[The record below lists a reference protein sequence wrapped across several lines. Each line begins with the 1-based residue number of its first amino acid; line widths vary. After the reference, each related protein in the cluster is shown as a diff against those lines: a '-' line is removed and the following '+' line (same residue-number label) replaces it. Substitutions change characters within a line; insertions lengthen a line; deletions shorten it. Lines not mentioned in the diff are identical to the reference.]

1 VSDLKVKI
9 TPPTRF
15 GVSINDSNKSYTLKN
30 TTVTSNRLDK
40 LTDVN
45 EVDAARISGALLIY
59 DAPTDTYILRDLL
72 TYDEPSNTFKL
83 DGGSEF

>member
-1 VSDLKVKI
+1 MSDLKVKI
-9 TPPTRF
+9 TAPTRF
-15 GVSINDSNKSYTLKN
+15 GVSVNDSNKSYTLKN
-30 TTVTSNRLDK
+30 TTVTTNRLDK

-45 EVDAARISGALLIY
+45 EVDAARISGALLVY

-72 TYDEPSNTFKL
+72 TYDEISNTIKL